1 MKIESK
7 GVAEMGLFML
17 ANKVTDLED
26 RVEKLEEM
34 GEKLNEVY
42 NILHKDR
49 ATNKGVS
56 NE

>member
-1 MKIESK
+1 MKIESN
-7 GVAEMGLFML
+7 GVVEMGIFML

-42 NILHKDR
+42 NILNKDR
-49 ATNKGVS
+49 ATNQGIL